1 MKLGKQFLV
10 LLVGMILAIALVAC
24 GDEKSSSNDNGADKK
39 EDGDKKSAEVAQGVT
54 DKEIKVG
61 HLGPQ
66 TGPVAIYDLIR
77 KGMDSY
83 FKYVNENGGVNGRQ
97 IKLVAY
103 DDQYQ
108 PAKTVQQAKKLVD
121 EDKVFATLG
130 NVCTPCNTA
139 AKDYY
144 VEKGIPM
151 VMVSTGAKQFVDPP
165 IKNYVGSSIMNYR
178 VETKIMLDYAIN
190 ELGAK
195 KIALAYQNDDYGKE
209 GYEAVKEGVK
219 DYDGVE
225 IAVET
230 PFLSSD
236 TDFSSQAQ
244 KIEQSKADTVFMI
257 SVPNPAANMKKAL
270 HKIGLKDVNYFVSSV
285 GADDKNLFELAGKDV
300 WEGTYSAATLPKP
313 ENVKDDEDVQLF
325 VDRFKKDYPNDPT
338 DGFSMVGWAVG
349 QVFVK
354 AVEETGDDLTWDNF
368 LESFNSFDNWDGS
381 LYAGVSFSP
390 ENHYGLTSMFLTQ
403 AKDGHILP
411 ITEPVT
417 FKPETGEIEYAD

>member
-1 MKLGKQFLV
+1 MKLGKRFVFLV
-10 LLVGMILAIALVAC
+10 AGLLLAIGLVAC
-24 GDEKSSSNDNGADKK
+24 GGEKSSSGGNGADKK
-39 EDGDKKSAEVAQGVT
+39 EDGDKKTSEVAQGVT
-54 DKEIKVG
+54 DDEIKVG

-77 KGMDSY
+77 KGADSY

-97 IKLVAY
+97 IKFIAY

-121 EDKVFATLG
+121 EDKVFAMLG

-144 VEKGIPM
+144 IEKGIPM
-151 VMVSTGAKQFVDPP
+151 IMVSTGAKEFVDPP
-165 IKNYVGSSIMNYR
+165 LKNYMGSSIMNYR
-178 VETKIMLDYAIN
+178 VETKIMLDYAVK

-225 IAVET
+225 IVVET
-230 PFLSSD
+230 PFLSTD
-236 TDFSSQAQ
+236 TDLSSQAQ
-244 KIEQSKADTVFMI
+244 KIDQAKPDTVFMI

-270 HKIGLKDVNYFVSSV
+270 HKIGVKDINYFVSSV
-285 GADDKNLFELAGKDV
+285 GADDNNLFNLAGKDV

-313 ENVKDDEDVQLF
+313 EFSKDDEDVQLF

-338 DGFSMVGWAVG
+338 EGFSMVGWAAA
-349 QVFVK
+349 QVFVEALEK
-354 AVEETGDDLTWDNF
+354 TGDDLTWDNF

-381 LYAGVSFSP
+381 LYAGVSFSA
-390 ENHYGLTSMFLTQ
+390 ENHYGLTSTFLTQ
-403 AKDGHILP
+403 AKDGHIEP
-411 ITEPVT
+411 ITKPAT
-417 FKPETGEIEYAD
+417 FDPATGEIKYSE